1 MQTNN
6 NNQALVNAIAE
17 LTAQVEKLTQENASL
32 REEVKPGHDVSAEI
46 DAVIKALPR
55 ERVMEVLNLRDF
67 KLMDVDSAVLLKYVV
82 DNYDA
87 DDVLGS
93 LYDKDVTASWVREN
107 FGVEEVYAN
116 YTIRDYVKYNCQ
128 IDDVYEEDDIYEWVK
143 DNRSIDDVYDSEDI
157 VEWVRDNRNVSDV
170 YDHSDIL
177 ECVEDFEVS
186 DVLTHFGEEIVME
199 ECSNQ
204 GWSKSKDVSDVIS
217 QLEDVI
223 SQLKA

>member
-6 NNQALVNAIAE
+6 NNNQVLLNAIAE

-32 REEVKPGHDVSAEI
+32 REEVKPGDDGSAEI

-55 ERVMEVLNLRDF
+55 ERVMEVLG
-67 KLMDVDSAVLLKYVV
+67 LKGDYW
-82 DNYDA
+82 DLDT
-87 DDVLGS
+87 S
-93 LYDKDVTASWVREN
+93 LIDHVREN
-107 FGVEEVYAN
+107 FGVEEIFSRDAI
-116 YTIRDYVKYNCQ
+116 TDYVKYNC
-128 IDDVYEEDDIYEWVK
+128 D
-143 DNRSIDDVYDSEDI
+143 IDDVYDSDVI

-170 YDHSDIL
+170 FDHSDIL

-186 DVLTHFGEEIVME
+186 DVLVHFGEEIVME

-217 QLEDVI
+217 TLEDVI